1 MKQRIRL
8 LALWTALAGGLNLV
22 WEIIQLP
29 LYAIYYETDLLEIA
43 SAVVHCTLGDALIAL
58 SSYLLAAAA
67 TWSWNW
73 PAERTV
79 PGAAVAVVAG
89 LGYTAF
95 SEWLNVSVRGSWAYS
110 PAMPQFFGLGLSPLL
125 QWLVLPLIGLL
136 IFRALG
142 RRMIDL
148 NQVRTGRTG

>member
-1 MKQRIRL
+1 MHL

-29 LYAIYYETDLLEIA
+29 LYAIYYETDLRVIA

-67 TWSWNW
+67 TRSWDW
-73 PAERTV
+73 PADRAV

-89 LGYTAF
+89 LAYTAF
-95 SEWLNVSVRGSWAYS
+95 SEWFNVSVRGSWAYS
-110 PAMPQFFGLGLSPLL
+110 PAMPQLFGLGLSPLL
-125 QWLVLPLIGLL
+125 QWLVLPLLGLL
-136 IFRALG
+136 IFRALE
-142 RRMIDL
+142 RQIVDL
-148 NQVRTGRTG
+148 NQIRTR